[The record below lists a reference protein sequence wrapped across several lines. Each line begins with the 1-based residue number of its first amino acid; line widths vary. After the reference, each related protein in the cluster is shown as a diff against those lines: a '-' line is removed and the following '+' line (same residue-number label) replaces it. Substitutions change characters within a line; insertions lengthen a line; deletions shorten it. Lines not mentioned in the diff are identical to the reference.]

1 MNQFADNLR
10 QLRSDKG
17 YKQAEFADQVGVHV
31 TNLSKYER
39 GKTLPS
45 LEVAERMAQLLDVTL
60 DELVHGP
67 QEQQANNQISDQELL
82 RLFSKAQQL
91 DNDQK
96 ATVSQLLDA
105 FLFKAG
111 IAKQLA

>member
-1 MNQFADNLR
+1 MNQFAENLR
-10 QLRSDKG
+10 QLRTDSG
-17 YKQAEFADQVGVHV
+17 LRQAEFADSIGVHV

-45 LEVAERMAQLLDVTL
+45 LEVAERMAQTLDVTL

-67 QEQQANNQISDQELL
+67 QEQRANAQISDQELL
-82 RLFSKAQQL
+82 SLFSKAQQL
-91 DNDQK
+91 NNDQK
-96 ATVSQLLDA
+96 ATVSELLSA

>member
-1 MNQFADNLR
+1 MHVCSAQVFAKFLNI
-10 QLRSDKG
+10 
-17 YKQAEFADQVGVHV
+17 
-31 TNLSKYER
+31 SKYER

-45 LEVAERMAQLLDVTL
+45 LEVAERMAQTLDVTL

-67 QEQQANNQISDQELL
+67 QDQRANNQISDQELL
-82 RLFSKAQQL
+82 LLFSKAQQL
-91 DNDQK
+91 DNEQK